1 MRYLLTLL
9 LTLTISCGDESAKP
23 TRKDMTEELD
33 GQDMDISD
41 MGGSDMEIDFEMD
54 MESSDMGESIM
65 DKALI
70 NMIHKK
76 SDYSF
81 AVVGGFNLEPQPF
94 EFGGSEG

>member
-41 MGGSDMEIDFEMD
+41 MGG
-54 MESSDMGESIM
+54 
-65 DKALI
+65 
-70 NMIHKK
+70 N
-76 SDYSF
+76 
-81 AVVGGFNLEPQPF
+81 
-94 EFGGSEG
+94 